1 MTAPSSQNMTE
12 SRFYMWRAV
21 FALAHADHIV
31 TDEERKFMVRIL
43 ATEGFSEE
51 QETILRQ
58 DMETAQEVGNMFL
71 KVSDPEDRSQF
82 FYFARM
88 LLWSDGDFAQQEQ
101 KLLTE
106 LGKDHFKS
114 VDFDHM
120 IGTVDM
126 ELEDAHKEWLIEDM
140 QEEHQEDGVKGIF
153 DRFMKRFRG

>member
-1 MTAPSSQNMTE
+1 MSQNGVSE
-12 SRFYMWRAV
+12 SKFYMWRAV

-31 TDEERKFMVRIL
+31 TEEEQKFMVRIL

-71 KVSDPEDRSQF
+71 KVGDPEDRSQF

-120 IGTVDM
+120 LGTVDM
-126 ELEDAHKEWLIEDM
+126 ELEDNHKEWLVEDM
-140 QEEHQEDGVKGIF
+140 KDVSGAKEDPRNIME
-153 DRFMKRFRG
+153 RFLARLQKA